1 MKNNFVKIEKAKK
14 QSKIVLLPTKNDCT
28 KIVNQFID
36 DKITNEKMWELIEK
50 QVNKSLK

>member
-28 KIVNQFID
+28 KIVNQFNNNKISNKEMW
-36 DKITNEKMWELIEK
+36 DKILK
-50 QVNKSLK
+50 QVNK